1 MLGAVSSVSVL
12 EKNGQ
17 FPSFN
22 FNNYIDRGGFKSQ
35 DTSITLSCLNDPW
48 VSSLKLFQQECFKI
62 NSFEER
68 FKTISGFEKKKVF
81 LNNHM
86 FLLLYRVQ
94 GWGCS
99 LNALYILVFLW
110 LYKTLNKCPYEGLV
124 PSHWFVQFGWLRCS
138 FVEIRCLRLA
148 NKDAFVTDL
157 KANQKYTPR
166 FSI

>member
-1 MLGAVSSVSVL
+1 MSEQDLHHLIA
-12 EKNGQ
+12 
-17 FPSFN
+17 SFHLLTLIN
-22 FNNYIDRGGFKSQ
+22 IQIEEGSRVK
-35 DTSITLSCLNDPW
+35 THLLHLSCLNDPW

-62 NSFEER
+62 NSFKEM

-81 LNNHM
+81 LNNQM

-94 GWGCS
+94 GWGGS
-99 LNALYILVFLW
+99 LNALYILAFLW

-124 PSHWFVQFGWLRCS
+124 PSHQFIQFGWLRCS